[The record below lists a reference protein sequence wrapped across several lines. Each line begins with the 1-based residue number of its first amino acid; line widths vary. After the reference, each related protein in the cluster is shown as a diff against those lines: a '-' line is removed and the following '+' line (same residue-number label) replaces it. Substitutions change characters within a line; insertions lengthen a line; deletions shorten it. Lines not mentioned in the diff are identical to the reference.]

1 MEQASWRSPTDL
13 HFLKTVILWIALP
26 IFWGS
31 VWLLLRYFNQ
41 LTVTVVDFESPLL
54 GEDAALGPLMV
65 TMARETNV
73 WKTPIIYI
81 VWCMS

>member
-1 MEQASWRSPTDL
+1 MY
-13 HFLKTVILWIALP
+13 FLSSYYTVILWIALP

-31 VWLLLRYFNQ
+31 LWLLLRYFSQ

-54 GEDAALGPLMV
+54 GADAALGPLMV

-73 WKTPIIYI
+73 RLLP
-81 VWCMS
+81 